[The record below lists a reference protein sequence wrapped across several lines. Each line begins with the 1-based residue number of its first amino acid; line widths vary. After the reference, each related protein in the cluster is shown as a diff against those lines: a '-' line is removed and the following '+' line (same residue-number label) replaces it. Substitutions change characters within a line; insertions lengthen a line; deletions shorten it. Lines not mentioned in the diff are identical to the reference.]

1 MGQLGLGDRHV
12 YYEHFVG
19 DAALPTIVLSHGWG
33 MSGRVWDDVTARL
46 TDEGFSVVSYDHRN
60 CWQSSKDFADVS
72 IGTLGDDLVSICQAL
87 KLERVVL
94 NGWSL
99 GGAVVVDAAGK
110 LGAELTG
117 LISSGGATPRYT
129 QADGFPHG
137 GQPAD
142 VAATVAAL
150 RANRVDFLGTLYHDA
165 VFVASV
171 SDATK
176 AWAHAIAL
184 QASPGADA
192 SLAAL
197 ADVDQRSIMANL
209 DVPALVIG
217 GEVIAIPHNANLSN
231 GQMFALTDAYNQ
243 AMTPQYAEIRA
254 RFEPL
259 MEVTQFKG
267 DSESHPLLSPD
278 DEFADFETWH
288 SWGGRS
294 FDPEAH
300 PCCRNLPVGKGQA
313 DKLER
318 KEGEYARAAL
328 KRGLALGSSLGMNPF
343 KLGLIGST
351 DTHSS
356 LSTADS
362 DNYFGKYSSDY
373 PKPSRMMD
381 ARSPGWPTPFW
392 NMSPAGYAAVWAREN
407 TREEIF
413 AALKRREVYAST
425 GPRITVRF
433 FGGWRFSEVDADA
446 PDVANVGYATGV
458 PMGGELTAAPAA
470 AAPTFLI
477 RAAKDPDRANLD
489 RIQVVKGRLD
499 TRGAQHRTGI

>member
-1 MGQLGLGDRHV
+1 MNSKN
-12 YYEHFVG
+12 
-19 DAALPTIVLSHGWG
+19 AAIVKAIA
-33 MSGRVWDDVTARL
+33 ARA
-46 TDEGFSVVSYDHRN
+46 S
-60 CWQSSKDFADVS
+60 
-72 IGTLGDDLVSICQAL
+72 
-87 KLERVVL
+87 
-94 NGWSL
+94 
-99 GGAVVVDAAGK
+99 AAGLHMVAK
-110 LGAELTG
+110 GVEVAEEFEVLKRLGSHQIQGFIDSE
-117 LISSGGATPRYT
+117 PR
-129 QADGFPHG
+129 
-137 GQPAD
+137 PA
-142 VAATVAAL
+142 
-150 RANRVDFLGTLYHDA
+150 
-165 VFVASV
+165 
-171 SDATK
+171 
-176 AWAHAIAL
+176 
-184 QASPGADA
+184 
-192 SLAAL
+192 
-197 ADVDQRSIMANL
+197 
-209 DVPALVIG
+209 
-217 GEVIAIPHNANLSN
+217 
-231 GQMFALTDAYNQ
+231 
-243 AMTPQYAEIRA
+243 AEIT
-254 RFEPL
+254 E
-259 MEVTQFKG
+259 FKG

-328 KRGLALGSSLGMNPF
+328 KRGLALGSSLGINPF

-433 FGGWRFSEVDADA
+433 FGGWRFSEADADA
-446 PDVANVGYATGV
+446 PDVANVGYANGV
-458 PMGGELTAAPAA
+458 PMGGEMTAAPAA

-477 RAAKDPDRANLD
+477 RAAKDLDGANLD
-489 RIQVVKGRLD
+489 RIQVVKGWLN
-499 TRGAQHRTGI
+499 TRGAQFERVYNVAASDARSIRRNELVPVGSTVDIANASYRNSIGDPELSVVWQDPNFDDRQPAFYYLRVLEIPTPRWTAYDAMRFSLQNVPSEVPMVSQERAYSSPIWYHL